1 MTPPCMR
8 RSRSLSE
15 MQKAVTAGAF
25 KGGGIAVWEEAKAL
39 ESLVVSCASHPST
52 QESEVELP

>member
-1 MTPPCMR
+1 
-8 RSRSLSE
+8 